1 MKPASK
7 EKTPSETKEHKPF
20 LTWLKET
27 REIEMEDP
35 GFAEGEYKKMIR
47 AYPLKEEAYDRLMI
61 IYRRAKNYEGEI
73 GVIKK
78 AVKAFEDK
86 FGKASQQQPKGK
98 KLVSLSK
105 SLLKSVGLADKKGKP
120 LYEHQPIARWNK
132 RKQLVEARLKNFS
145 KS

>member
-1 MKPASK
+1 MKQASK
-7 EKTPSETKEHKPF
+7 EKTTPETKEHKPF
-20 LTWLKET
+20 LTWLRET

-35 GFAEGEYKKMIR
+35 ALAEAEYKKMIR
-47 AYPLKEEAYDRLMI
+47 IYPLKEEAYDRLMI
-61 IYRRAKNYEGEI
+61 IYRRTKNYEGEI

-78 AVKAFEDK
+78 AVKAFEEK
-86 FGKASQQQPKGK
+86 FGKAGQQPRGK
-98 KLVSLSK
+98 KLISLSK